1 MDAPVKGDELKRDV
15 EKAKPISVEDQ
26 SPAET
31 VRIRNEKIEATESV
45 TPILPILPGVY
56 GVKASLLLLVSTVIV
71 SLIVQQRVN
80 EVEIDN
86 WTNDCPTGYD
96 LSCKKNQSVLRFSFS
111 LVIFYTVQLIFLRV
125 DISYFDSYWAFKTV
139 IFACLTVGLF
149 YADPRVF
156 DLNGYGWYARI
167 AGFLFLILQQIILLD
182 FAYQWNETF
191 LQYSVDNVVNQK
203 INGMDKWKCFI
214 LIFSILLFITSIISI
229 SIMFWKFSGSE
240 CSNNEAIISLTLILS
255 FISTMFQLF
264 CTDQGSILTSAIMT
278 LYATWVCYASIT
290 LNPLN
295 ECNPTITE
303 GKNRH
308 LSEGIGMAILAISL
322 AWTTRNTIRK
332 IPNIKGNTINLSIL
346 QGDEIGDKN
355 VQLYKNALSESSLV
369 LILVSSFYAMV
380 LTNWVT
386 LKQNSA
392 YENPKT
398 GYAAMWIQA
407 TAQWI
412 AIAFYFWSLVAP
424 KLFPDRDFGPG
435 HR

>member
-1 MDAPVKGDELKRDV
+1 MDAQASEGKDI
-15 EKAKPISVEDQ
+15 EKAKPISVE
-26 SPAET
+26 SPPELSRT
-31 VRIRNEKIEATESV
+31 TERIENDKVEAIESAPKPPV
-45 TPILPILPGVY
+45 LPGVY

-71 SLIVQQRVN
+71 SIIVQQHASN
-80 EVEIDN
+80 VEIDA
-86 WTNDCPTGYD
+86 WTENCPTGYE

-111 LVIFYTVQLIFLRV
+111 LVIFYTIQLIFLRI
-125 DISYFDSYWAFKTV
+125 DINYFDNYWPMKTFVFAGIV
-139 IFACLTVGLF
+139 IGLF

-167 AGFLFLILQQIILLD
+167 AGFLFLILQQVILLD

-191 LQYSVDNVVNQK
+191 LQYSEDNVVSQK
-203 INGMDKWKCFI
+203 ISGMDKWKCFI
-214 LIFSILLFITSIISI
+214 LFASLLLFITSIILI
-229 SIMFWKFSGSE
+229 SIMFWQFSGPE
-240 CSNNEAIISLTLILS
+240 CRNNEAIISLTLILP

-278 LYATWVCYASIT
+278 IYATWICYASIT
-290 LNPLN
+290 LNPLS
-295 ECNPTITE
+295 ECNPTLDT

-308 LSEGIGMAILAISL
+308 VSEGIGMAILAMSL

-332 IPNIKGNTINLSIL
+332 IPNIKGTTINLSIL
-346 QGDEIGDKN
+346 EGDEISEKDE
-355 VQLYKNALSESSLV
+355 QLYKNALSESSLV
-369 LILVSSFYAMV
+369 FILVSSFYAMV
-380 LTNWVT
+380 LTNWDT
-386 LKQNSA
+386 LQQNST

-412 AIAFYFWSLVAP
+412 AIVFYFWSLIAP

>member
-1 MDAPVKGDELKRDV
+1 MDAQASEGKDI
-15 EKAKPISVEDQ
+15 EKAKPISVSVE
-26 SPAET
+26 SPPELSRT
-31 VRIRNEKIEATESV
+31 TERIENDKVEAIESAPKPPV
-45 TPILPILPGVY
+45 LPGVY

-71 SLIVQQRVN
+71 SIIVQQHASN
-80 EVEIDN
+80 VEIDA
-86 WTNDCPTGYD
+86 WTENCPTGYE

-111 LVIFYTVQLIFLRV
+111 LVIFYTIQLIFLRV
-125 DISYFDSYWAFKTV
+125 DINYFDNYWPMKTFVFAGIV
-139 IFACLTVGLF
+139 IGLF

-167 AGFLFLILQQIILLD
+167 AGFLFLILQQVILLD

-191 LQYSVDNVVNQK
+191 LQYSEDNVVSQK
-203 INGMDKWKCFI
+203 ISGMDKWKCFI
-214 LIFSILLFITSIISI
+214 LFASLLLFITSIILI
-229 SIMFWKFSGSE
+229 SIMFWQFSGPD
-240 CSNNEAIISLTLILS
+240 CRNNEAIISLTLILP

-278 LYATWVCYASIT
+278 IYATWICYASIT
-290 LNPLN
+290 LNPLS
-295 ECNPTITE
+295 ECNPTLDT

-308 LSEGIGMAILAISL
+308 VSEGIGMAILAISL

-332 IPNIKGNTINLSIL
+332 IPNIKGTTINLSIL
-346 QGDEIGDKN
+346 EGDEISEKDE
-355 VQLYKNALSESSLV
+355 QLYKNALTESSLV
-369 LILVSSFYAMV
+369 FILVSSFYAMV
-380 LTNWVT
+380 LTNWDT
-386 LKQNSA
+386 LQQNST

-412 AIAFYFWSLVAP
+412 AIVFYFWSLIAP

>member
-1 MDAPVKGDELKRDV
+1 MDAQASEGKDI
-15 EKAKPISVEDQ
+15 EKAKPIAVE
-26 SPAET
+26 SPPELSRT
-31 VRIRNEKIEATESV
+31 TERIENDKVEAIESAPKPPV
-45 TPILPILPGVY
+45 LPGVY

-71 SLIVQQRVN
+71 SIIVQQHASN
-80 EVEIDN
+80 VEIDA
-86 WTNDCPTGYD
+86 WTENCPTGYE

-111 LVIFYTVQLIFLRV
+111 LVIFYTIQLIFLRI
-125 DISYFDSYWAFKTV
+125 DINYFDNYWPMKTFVFAGIV
-139 IFACLTVGLF
+139 IGLF

-167 AGFLFLILQQIILLD
+167 AGFLFLILQQVILLD

-191 LQYSVDNVVNQK
+191 LQYSEDNVVSQK
-203 INGMDKWKCFI
+203 ISGMDKWKCFI
-214 LIFSILLFITSIISI
+214 LFASLLLFITSIILI
-229 SIMFWKFSGSE
+229 SIMFWQFSGPE
-240 CSNNEAIISLTLILS
+240 CRNNEAIISLTLILP

-278 LYATWVCYASIT
+278 IYATWICYASIT
-290 LNPLN
+290 LNPLS
-295 ECNPTITE
+295 ECNPTLDT

-308 LSEGIGMAILAISL
+308 VSEGIGMAILAISL

-332 IPNIKGNTINLSIL
+332 IPNIKGTTINLSIL
-346 QGDEIGDKN
+346 EGDEISEKDE
-355 VQLYKNALSESSLV
+355 QRYKNALSESSLV
-369 LILVSSFYAMV
+369 FILVSSFYAMV
-380 LTNWVT
+380 LTNWDT
-386 LKQNSA
+386 LQQNST

-412 AIAFYFWSLVAP
+412 AIVFYFWSLIAP